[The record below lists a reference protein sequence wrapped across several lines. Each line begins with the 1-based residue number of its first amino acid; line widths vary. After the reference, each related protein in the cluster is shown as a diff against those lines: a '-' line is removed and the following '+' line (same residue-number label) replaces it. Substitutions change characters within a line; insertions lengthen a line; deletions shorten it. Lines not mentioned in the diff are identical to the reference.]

1 MKLFRFLRP
10 VSSAP
15 VARERL
21 QILLEYER
29 RMVSQSA
36 LISTLHAEI
45 LAVVSRHVNIDPERI
60 HVSVDRGEGFSTLAV
75 GIEIPN
81 RAATATGGRR

>member
-81 RAATATGGRR
+81 RAPAAAGGRR

>member
-81 RAATATGGRR
+81 RAPVATAARR